1 MKVTALFSVQL
12 NMDVNMENAQGW
24 EEHCGPAD
32 PRSHVNE
39 LDFLALES
47 SDITSSIKTCQR
59 LSKPEAFALWRPALA
74 EFLYL
79 WIKCGLK
86 KALNVGFSR
95 QILGLWEEKF
105 LGQHKNNKNKTCNNN
120 KILMQVGYY
129 IFHLLTFANR

>member
-12 NMDVNMENAQGW
+12 NMDVNTENAQGW

-32 PRSHVNE
+32 PRSHANE

-59 LSKPEAFALWRPALA
+59 LSKPEALALWRPALA

-86 KALNVGFSR
+86 KALNVSFSR
-95 QILGLWEEKF
+95 QILGLWEDKF
-105 LGQHKNNKNKTCNNN
+105 PGQHMNNKNKTCNNN